1 MPAFSKANFISSLPI
16 ISPSR
21 RFSEDSARAGQLVH
35 PSLNQFQKPP
45 TRSEHIVA
53 ILAHSR
59 GELGTGCE
67 RVASGKRCEF
77 SDTIILMTLLNGVRV
92 VAKCTN
98 CHFASDSK
106 VQCGAVPANEAPASN
121 VSSAGVHL
129 GLLELTTMQ
138 EAMEEEGIGEEIGE
152 EMERAEEPQHFALP
166 GHIRNWVAEQAL
178 QNEQSRATAELTAE
192 NVDALPA
199 FSEHSF
205 EVPSNHMSLTDP
217 ESSEEM
223 EAGEEDKAAEM
234 ERREVTLRSFNHREQ
249 ALRRAIEI
257 GLDKAL
263 AEVNT
268 ELEEYL
274 ASVRRE
280 GEK

>member
-35 PSLNQFQKPP
+35 PSLNQFQKRP

-106 VQCGAVPANEAPASN
+106 VQCGAVPANGAPASN
-121 VSSAGVHL
+121 VSSAGAHL

-138 EAMEEEGIGEEIGE
+138 EAMEEEGIGEE
-152 EMERAEEPQHFALP
+152 MEREEEPQHFALP
-166 GHIRNWVAEQAL
+166 GHIRNWVAEQVL

-192 NVDALPA
+192 NVDGLPA

-205 EVPSNHMSLTDP
+205 EVPSNDMSLTDP

-223 EAGEEDKAAEM
+223 EGGEEDKAAEK
-234 ERREVTLRSFNHREQ
+234 ERREVILRSFNHREQ
-249 ALRRAIEI
+249 AVRRAMEI
-257 GLDKAL
+257 GLEKGL
-263 AEVNT
+263 AEINT
-268 ELEEYL
+268 EREEYL
-274 ASVRRE
+274 ASSRTEGRR
-280 GEK
+280 